1 LGLAGFTQAIF
12 PVNAYYSIQQTD
24 ASKKTKFYSLLADEP
39 KYYVEGSDLG
49 IVSTADPSETNQ
61 IKNYVETPDR
71 ESSKSYTSEGK
82 IEQDFSPAQAQV
94 NPAES
99 TIPLTSGVPVNA
111 QIAGAPAGSC
121 VLGNTQYTIQV
132 PSGAT
137 QLTIVLSGN
146 QDVDLFVR
154 FNQMVTIAGGQP
166 VADYSSTSLSGNET
180 ITITPSSSPPLQI
193 GTYFIAIG
201 NCSTATANFTLT
213 ATVTTQGG
221 GGGGGGCSGGTA
233 LTSGMPLNSQI
244 AGAPAGSCVLGNTQY
259 TIQVPSGAT
268 QLTIVLSGNQDVDLF
283 VRFNQAVAIA
293 GGQPVAD
300 HSSTSLSGNETITIT
315 PSSTPPLRQGCYFIA
330 IGNCSTATANFTLT
344 ATVTTQGGGGGGG
357 GCSGGTALTSG
368 MPLNSQIAGAPAGS
382 CVLGNTQYTI
392 QVPSG
397 ATQLTIVLSGNQD
410 VDLFVRFNQAVA
422 IAGGQPVADHSS
434 TSLSGNETITITPS
448 STPPLRQGC
457 YFIAIGNCSTATAN
471 FTLTATLGGPQSLP
485 AISLVFISGKHLIVG
500 GMNFDGGAVIVMNG
514 VDRKTLR
521 DSTNPNVLTGKKLA
535 KKIER
540 GQTVMLQ
547 VRNSNGAISP
557 VFPFTRP

>member
-1 LGLAGFTQAIF
+1 M
-12 PVNAYYSIQQTD
+12 
-24 ASKKTKFYSLLADEP
+24 
-39 KYYVEGSDLG
+39 
-49 IVSTADPSETNQ
+49 
-61 IKNYVETPDR
+61 
-71 ESSKSYTSEGK
+71 
-82 IEQDFSPAQAQV
+82 
-94 NPAES
+94 
-99 TIPLTSGVPVNA
+99 PVNA

-137 QLTIVLSGN
+137 QLTIVLSGD

-154 FNQMVTIAGGQP
+154 FNQMVAIAGGQP
-166 VADYSSTSLSGNET
+166 VADFSSTSLSGNET
-180 ITITPSSSPPLQI
+180 ITITPSSSPPLQT

-221 GGGGGGCSGGTA
+221 GGGGGCSGGTP
-233 LTSGMPLNSQI
+233 LTSGTGINAQI

-268 QLTIVLSGNQDVDLF
+268 QLTIVLSGDQDVDLF
-283 VRFNQAVAIA
+283 VRFNQMVAIA

-300 HSSTSLSGNETITIT
+300 FSSTSLSGNETITIT
-315 PSSTPPLRQGCYFIA
+315 PSSSPPLQQGCYFIA

-357 GCSGGTALTSG
+357 CSGGTPLTSG
-368 MPLNSQIAGAPAGS
+368 TGINAQIAGAPAGS

-397 ATQLTIVLSGNQD
+397 ATQLTIVLSGDQD
-410 VDLFVRFNQAVA
+410 VDLFVRFNQMVA

-448 STPPLRQGC
+448 SSPPLRQGC

-471 FTLTATLGGPQSLP
+471 FTLTATVSGGPQSLP
-485 AISLVFISGKHLIVG
+485 TINLAFVSRKHVIVA
-500 GMNFDGGAVIVMNG
+500 GMNFDAGAVIVMNG
-514 VDRKTLR
+514 VDRKTRR
-521 DSTNPNVLTGKKLA
+521 DPDNPNVLTGKKLA
-535 KKIER
+535 KKIEH